1 MPQHAIILDAL
12 GSYFLLV
19 GLCPVVCLTCS
30 LQQLYSNLCCFWK
43 RLLNSFSCIQLSF
56 SLRFTSS
63 IQICA
68 AAEQLSAAALGFPQV
83 CPTSVNGCEAAW
95 QPASRAWASP
105 DFNCALSEVRVRA
118 VCFGRS
124 LCALC
129 ALCADTEQHFRLGM
143 RFGDRTHWRS
153 TRCWKSTAMKNTLKH
168 TTKNTTK
175 EQTVDWCYCS
185 FRYAASSSAAAAS
198 PGLTPL

>member
-1 MPQHAIILDAL
+1 MPTCLFNLFPSPAL
-12 GSYFLLV
+12 FYFVLL
-19 GLCPVVCLTCS
+19 L
-30 LQQLYSNLCCFWK
+30 K
-43 RLLNSFSCIQLSF
+43 RLLNSFSCFQLSV

-118 VCFGRS
+118 VCFVRS

-129 ALCADTEQHFRLGM
+129 ALCADRAALQAGNAVWWPH
-143 RFGDRTHWRS
+143 
-153 TRCWKSTAMKNTLKH
+153 TLEEHTVLEKH
-168 TTKNTTK
+168 SNEEHNEAHCTTKNTTKHTTK